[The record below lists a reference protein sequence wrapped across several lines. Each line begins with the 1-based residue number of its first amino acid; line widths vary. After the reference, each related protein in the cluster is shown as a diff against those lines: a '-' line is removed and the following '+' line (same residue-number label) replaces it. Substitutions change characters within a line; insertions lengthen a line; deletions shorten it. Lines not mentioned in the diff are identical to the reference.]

1 MTISAS
7 STVQDVLDAHNDYA
21 PTSTEIKAW
30 NTLTKYVS
38 ADSTV
43 ARVGLFGADLTKFNE
58 DCLLSTLCAAKDYS
72 AWNGWAIGV
81 NWADGEAYTVS
92 GLVIAD
98 NLLAAEIT
106 WRPTTNVLAA
116 FTIDSGKV
124 SATAPLAADCHAAIA
139 NDPFEGW
146 TGKPTKAGSD

>member
-30 NTLTKYVS
+30 KTLTKYVS
-38 ADSTV
+38 ADLTV
-43 ARVGLFGADLTKFNE
+43 TSVGLFGADLTKFNE
-58 DCLLSTLCAAKDYS
+58 DCLVSTLCAAKDYS

-81 NWADGEAYTVS
+81 NWAEGDPGSVN

-98 NLLAAEIT
+98 NLLAAQIF
-106 WRPTTNVLAA
+106 WHTTANILFA
-116 FTIDSGKV
+116 FLIDSGKV
-124 SATAPLAADCHAAIA
+124 SAT
-139 NDPFEGW
+139 
-146 TGKPTKAGSD
+146 